1 MIDQTPPE
9 NMDTEER
16 LDEIAS
22 LLNRACERLRNK
34 SGKQSLC
41 AYLTGLHRWAERP
54 WEPKKAETIVSTRLP
69 KYDDTLIKAVIRAHD
84 WQGRI
89 ESGLVASVAELALKE
104 GIGENYVGKIIR
116 LTELAPD
123 ITMAILNGRQ
133 PPSMTLSQMEDVPL
147 LWEEQRQAF
156 GFAGQ

>member
-1 MIDQTPPE
+1 MPE
-9 NMDTEER
+9 LNLEQQRNATVGSPVT
-16 LDEIAS
+16 LEIPIS
-22 LLNRACERLRNK
+22 MNK
-34 SGKQSLC
+34 KGARKFI
-41 AYLTGLHRWAERP
+41 
-54 WEPKKAETIVSTRLP
+54 KAPNGTDIVSTRLP